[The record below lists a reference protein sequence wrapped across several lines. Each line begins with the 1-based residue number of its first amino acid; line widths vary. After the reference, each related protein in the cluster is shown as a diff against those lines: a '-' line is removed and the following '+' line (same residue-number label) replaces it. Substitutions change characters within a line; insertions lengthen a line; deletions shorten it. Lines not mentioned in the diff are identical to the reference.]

1 MMVVELKRWEP
12 VVEMEL
18 VEKDAGPRRQ
28 PLEEVG
34 STEK

>member
-1 MMVVELKRWEP
+1 MVVELKRWEP

-18 VEKDAGPRRQ
+18 VEDDAGPRRQ
-28 PLEEVG
+28 LLEEVG